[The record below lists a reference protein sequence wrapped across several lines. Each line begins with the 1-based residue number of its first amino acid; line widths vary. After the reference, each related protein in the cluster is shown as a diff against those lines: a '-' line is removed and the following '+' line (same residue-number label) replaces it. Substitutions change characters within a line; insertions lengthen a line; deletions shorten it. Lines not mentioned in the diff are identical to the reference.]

1 MILREIFF
9 GLFLFVLLLT
19 GLLIGRETCAC
30 GGEEPEPIVI
40 KVSDA
45 I

>member
-1 MILREIFF
+1 MILHEIFF
-9 GLFLFVLLLT
+9 GLFVIGLLLT

-30 GGEEPEPIVI
+30 GYEEPEPIVI
-40 KVSDA
+40 NVEG